1 MSLTTPIRLADTPVS
16 VAEPERRWSG
26 RRPRRVGLHLVLI
39 GLAVLWLFP
48 LGWALYTSFRS
59 YDETAR
65 LGYVSLPASL
75 TLENYVRAWNE
86 GSLPLHFANTV
97 LVVIPSVVLVLALA
111 AGLAWALQG
120 LSQRL
125 SIALLI
131 FFTAGSLL
139 PPHVLITPLF
149 RLYAASGLYDQLAG
163 LVVIHVCFQLGF
175 CTFVLASFL
184 KTLPHEIFEAARI
197 DGASSVRTLGAIVG
211 PLLRPALVAL
221 AVLETTW
228 IYNDFLWALVLTQT
242 TDKQPVTTAL
252 GSLSGEFF
260 TDHNVVAAAAILVAL
275 PTLLVFLL
283 LRRQL
288 TRGLTVGAVEE

>member
-1 MSLTTPIRLADTPVS
+1 MSLTTPIRLPGAETDATPQ
-16 VAEPERRWSG
+16 PRWSG
-26 RRPRRVGLHLVLI
+26 RRPRRLGLHLVLMA
-39 GLAVLWLFP
+39 LALLWLFP
-48 LGWALYTSFRS
+48 LAWAAYTSFRS

-65 LGYVSLPASL
+65 LGYVSWPASL
-75 TLENYVRAWNE
+75 TLDNYVRAWND
-86 GSLPLHFANTV
+86 GGLALHFANTV

-111 AGLAWALQG
+111 TALAWALSG
-120 LSQRL
+120 IGSRL
-125 SIALLI
+125 GVALLV
-131 FFTAGSLL
+131 FFTCGSLL

-149 RLYAASGLYDQLAG
+149 RLYVASGLYDRLFG
-163 LVVIHVCFQLGF
+163 LVVIHVAFQLGF
-175 CTFVLASFL
+175 CTFVLAAFL
-184 KTLPHEIFEAARI
+184 KTLPREIFEAARI
-197 DGASSVRTLGAIVG
+197 DGASTIRTLGSIVG

-252 GSLSGEFF
+252 ASLSGEFF

-275 PTLLVFLL
+275 PTLVVFLV